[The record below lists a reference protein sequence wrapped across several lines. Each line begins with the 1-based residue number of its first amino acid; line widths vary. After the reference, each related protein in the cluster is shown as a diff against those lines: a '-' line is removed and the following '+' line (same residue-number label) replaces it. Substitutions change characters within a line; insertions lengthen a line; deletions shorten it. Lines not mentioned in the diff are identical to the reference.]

1 MYAVI
6 LAGGGGTR
14 LWPLSTPERP
24 KPFLP
29 LLGERSLLQ
38 LTADRLAGL
47 VDADAIYVVT
57 DRRYGDLVRAQL
69 PGAQLV
75 EEPMGRNTAAA
86 VALATVAVD
95 RADDE
100 VMAILPAD
108 QRIARPAVFREVL
121 TVAATELAGHP
132 FDIADPLVTLGVP
145 PTYPATGFGY
155 VRPVAGPG
163 ARVAGLAAHRVE
175 RFEEKPTPERAA
187 ELLAMP
193 GVAWNAGMFLWRRG
207 VIRAALARH
216 ASDILDAVARA
227 WQAGALDEAY
237 PTIRSTSIDYAVLEP
252 ASIAGQVVVGAMDAG
267 WSDLGSWNALLTD
280 LGAGDV
286 VGRVVQA
293 GETITIASPDLAVV
307 RRGGRLAIVAG
318 PGTIADEPGPSAL
331 LEEAAPRRAVIDAL
345 LARVTAAER

>member
-47 VDADAIYVVT
+47 VEADAIYVVT
-57 DRRYGDLVRAQL
+57 DRRYGDLVHVQL
-69 PGAQLV
+69 PGAQLI

-86 VALATVAVD
+86 VALAAVAVD

-132 FDIADPLVTLGVP
+132 FAIAEPLVTLGVP

-163 ARVAGLAAHRVE
+163 ARLAGLSAHRVE

-207 VIRAALARH
+207 VVRAALARY
-216 ASDILDAVARA
+216 APDILDAVSRA
-227 WQAGALDEAY
+227 WRAGSLDEAY
-237 PTIRSTSIDYAVLEP
+237 PTIRSTSIDYAVMEP
-252 ASIAGQVVVGAMDAG
+252 ASMAGQVVMGAMDAG
-267 WSDLGSWNALLTD
+267 WSDLGSWSALLAD
-280 LGAGDV
+280 LGAGEV
-286 VGRVVQA
+286 VGRVVPA
-293 GETITIASPDLAVV
+293 GEPMAIAAADLAVV
-307 RRGGRLAIVAG
+307 RHAGRLAIMAG
-318 PGTIADEPGPSAL
+318 PSTIADEPGPSAL
-331 LEEAAPRRAVIDAL
+331 LEGAAQQRAVLDAL
-345 LARVTAAER
+345 VARVTAAER